1 MTRLLEILISLA
13 IVAAIFL
20 IVALILPSQRALVE
34 SVETNRRIGVVY
46 DTVNSFRR
54 FGEWNAITMRDPN
67 AQLSLSGPE
76 EGVGAK
82 LDYRSNVKT
91 VGNGSW
97 EIVDSVQDE
106 SVTYAINNPMRGS
119 DKRSQIKL
127 EVTGSN
133 RRNVTITQEYSV
145 NYGWDLIGRYAGLY
159 VSGNVGD
166 DMKRGLQRLSNLLAA
181 VPNVDYNE
189 MGPLFTGLEVVDR
202 PAENLLLVNSGS
214 VERKDELLMAAM
226 KSNMEWIRRT
236 MDANNLVA
244 AGPMRIQSTELSRD
258 NYAFD
263 VVQPV
268 RRRSASAATTTTP
281 AATGGEAAA
290 PAPAAPAVDDGELTG
305 LSLQGPVKYER
316 SQPGKSV
323 TANFGGYWTELENAR
338 NAMRAWAM
346 TRGHEVIG
354 RPWEEYTKGID
365 PAFSTDGE
373 YKLYWDLKQ

>member
-1 MTRLLEILISLA
+1 MSRLLEILISLV

-20 IVALILPSQRALVE
+20 IVALILPSKRALTE
-34 SVETNRRIGVVY
+34 SVETNRRVGVVH

-54 FGEWNAITMRDPN
+54 FGEWNAITLRDPG
-67 AQLSLSGPE
+67 AQLTRSGPE

-82 LDYRSNVKT
+82 LDYRSNVAT

-97 EIVDSVQDE
+97 EIVESVPGE
-106 SVTYAINNPMRGS
+106 SVTYAINDTHRGS
-119 DKRSQIKL
+119 NKRSKISL
-127 EVTGSN
+127 EITG
-133 RRNVTITQEYSV
+133 RGMRNVEITQDYRV
-145 NYGWDLIGRYAGLY
+145 DYGWDLLGRYAGLY

-166 DMKRGLQRLSNLLAA
+166 DLRLGLDRLSAMLAS

-189 MGPLFTGLEVVDR
+189 MGPRFTGLDIVDR
-202 PAENLLLVNSGS
+202 PVENLLVVNAGS
-214 VERKDELLMAAM
+214 IERKDEALASAM

-244 AGPMRIQSTELSRD
+244 AGPMRIQSTEVGRD

-268 RRRSASAATTTTP
+268 RRRGGAAATTSSEE
-281 AATGGEAAA
+281 GDNAA
-290 PAPAAPAVDDGELTG
+290 PVVADAGPELTG
-305 LSLQGPVKYER
+305 LTLQGPVKYER
-316 SQPGKSV
+316 TEATRAV
-323 TANFGGYWTELENAR
+323 TVDFGGYWAELENAR

-354 RPWEEYTKGID
+354 RPYEDYIGGID
-365 PAFSTDGE
+365 AAFSTDGK
-373 YKLYWDLKQ
+373 YKLYWDLKP

>member
-1 MTRLLEILISLA
+1 MSRLLEILISLV

-20 IVALILPSQRALVE
+20 IVALVLPSKRALVE

-54 FGEWNAITMRDPN
+54 FGEWNAITLRDPA
-67 AQLSLSGPE
+67 AQLTRSGPE

-82 LDYRSNVKT
+82 LDYRSNVDT

-97 EIVDSVQDE
+97 EIIESVPGE
-106 SVTYAINNPMRGS
+106 SVTYAIDNHSRGS
-119 DKRSQIKL
+119 NKRSKIAL
-127 EVTGSN
+127 EITG
-133 RRNVTITQEYSV
+133 RGMRNVEIRQDYRV
-145 NYGWDLIGRYAGLY
+145 DYGWDLLGRFAGLY

-166 DMKRGLQRLSNLLAA
+166 DLKLGLQRLSNLLAS

-189 MGPLFTGLEVVDR
+189 MGPRFTGLDIVDR
-202 PAENLLLVNSGS
+202 PVENLLVVNAGS
-214 VERKDELLMAAM
+214 IERKDEALASAM

-236 MDANNLVA
+236 MAANNLVA
-244 AGPMRIQSTELSRD
+244 AGPMRIQSTEVGRD

-268 RRRSASAATTTTP
+268 RRSGGAAAAAASE
-281 AATGGEAAA
+281 GEGEGEA
-290 PAPAAPAVDDGELTG
+290 PAPAAAGPELTG
-305 LSLQGPVKYER
+305 LNLLGPVKYER
-316 SQPGKSV
+316 TEAARAV
-323 TANFGGYWTELENAR
+323 TVDFGGYWAELENAR

-346 TRGHEVIG
+346 TRGYEVIG
-354 RPWEEYTKGID
+354 RPYEDYVGGID
-365 PAFSTDGE
+365 AAFGTDGK